1 MVEITKISLKMKSL
15 NFSIG
20 ILSWKGYA
28 SLYNSLKSYQ
38 ENGLN
43 SLTQSKFICLPE
55 YNNEGIKICKNFGY
69 KPILFKKNIGILNG
83 FKNLALNMPEGPLLL
98 LENDLSLVAN
108 DKITYTLLEQS
119 LEHLYKYKAAQVR
132 LRSIKDPG
140 EPFHA
145 LNKYKKYW
153 GCGTIKK
160 IKRLLRPNKAK
171 KLIGTGIYTE
181 KDPHIKFP
189 KYISKLE
196 NNSYLITSEIM
207 NWSNLAIMVDRNF
220 FLKVIIEEAEIT
232 DSNKK
237 INGFKNIEIELN
249 KKWWRDKRWNL
260 IITNGL
266 FKHLRIDN
274 RGY

>member
-1 MVEITKISLKMKSL
+1 MKNL

-20 ILSWKGYA
+20 ILSWKGYS
-28 SLYNSLKSYQ
+28 SLCNSLKSY
-38 ENGLN
+38 EKNGLN
-43 SLTQSKFICLPE
+43 SLTEYKFICLPE

-69 KPILFKKNIGILNG
+69 KPILFKNNIGILNG
-83 FKNLALNMPEGPLLL
+83 FKNLASKMPEGPLLL
-98 LENDLSLVAN
+98 LENDLSLVTN
-108 DKITYTLLEQS
+108 DKITRTLLKQS
-119 LEHLYKYKAAQVR
+119 LDHLYKYKAAQVR

-145 LNKYKKYW
+145 IKKYNKYW
-153 GCGTIKK
+153 GYGTIKK

-181 KDPHIKFP
+181 KDPHLKFP

-220 FLKVIIEEAEIT
+220 FLKEIIKQAEIT
-232 DSNKK
+232 NSNKK

-249 KKWWRDKRWNL
+249 NQWWRDKRWNL
-260 IITNGL
+260 IVTSGL
-266 FKHLRIDN
+266 FKHLRLDD

>member
-1 MVEITKISLKMKSL
+1 MKNL

-28 SLYNSLKSYQ
+28 SLYNSLKSYE

-43 SLTQSKFICLPE
+43 SLTKSKFICLPE
-55 YNNEGIKICKNFGY
+55 YNNEGIKISKNFGY
-69 KPILFKKNIGILNG
+69 KPILFEKNIGILNG

-108 DKITYTLLEQS
+108 DKTTHTLLKQS

-145 LNKYKKYW
+145 IHKYKKYW

-220 FLKVIIEEAEIT
+220 FLKVIIKEAEIT

-237 INGFKNIEIELN
+237 VNGFKNIEIELN
-249 KKWWRDKRWNL
+249 NRWWRDKRWNL

-266 FKHLRIDN
+266 FKHLRVDD

>member
-1 MVEITKISLKMKSL
+1 MKNL

-20 ILSWKGYA
+20 ILSWKGYS
-28 SLYNSLKSYQ
+28 SLYNSLKSYEQ
-38 ENGLN
+38 NGLN
-43 SLTQSKFICLPE
+43 FLTKSKFICLPE

-69 KPILFKKNIGILNG
+69 KPLLFKNNIGILEG

-98 LENDLSLVAN
+98 LENDLPLIEN
-108 DKITYTLLEQS
+108 NKTTYKLLEQS
-119 LEHLYKYKAAQVR
+119 IEHLYKYKAAQVR

-145 LNKYKKYW
+145 INKYNKYW
-153 GCGTIKK
+153 GVGTLKK
-160 IKRLLRPNKAK
+160 LKRLLRPKKAI
-171 KLIGTGIYTE
+171 KLIGTGIYIE
-181 KDPHIKFP
+181 KNPHLKFS

-196 NNSYLITSEIM
+196 NNSYLITSQVM

-220 FLKVIIEEAEIT
+220 FLKVIVKEAEKT
-232 DSNKK
+232 DSNKN
-237 INGFKNIEIELN
+237 INGYKNIEIELN

-266 FKHLRIDN
+266 FKHLRIDS